1 MKTLDTVG
9 TRRHQGAK
17 AKAQQA
23 TDGDS
28 IEPAAE
34 PKAAEASG
42 WDSTDGTNAKHNP
55 GGEGSDSKSWWG
67 SEYGN
72 ETEHKKTEYN
82 GASHSWSNAAEKS
95 EDESWN
101 VKRRKLEHLE
111 SRFWQ
116 RW

>member
-72 ETEHKKTEYN
+72 ETEHKKLNTMELRTR
-82 GASHSWSNAAEKS
+82 GLMPLRSQKMSPGM
-95 EDESWN
+95 
-101 VKRRKLEHLE
+101 
-111 SRFWQ
+111 
-116 RW
+116 

>member
-72 ETEHKKTEYN
+72 ETEHKT
-82 GASHSWSNAAEKS
+82 G
-95 EDESWN
+95 
-101 VKRRKLEHLE
+101 
-111 SRFWQ
+111 
-116 RW
+116 